1 MAENMIKLENISK
14 KYDKTFAV
22 KDVSIEFKSGET
34 VAIIGSSGSGKST
47 LLRCINRLE
56 QPTSGNVLI
65 DNEKLT
71 AKTARKLG
79 LKIGMVFQNFNLF
92 PHLNV
97 RDNLT
102 YAPLNVL
109 KISKKTADERAEN
122 LLGQFGLQQK
132 LLAYP
137 TGLSGGQKQR
147 VAICRALM
155 MEPKIMLFDEP
166 TSALDPEV
174 IKDVIDAIAQL
185 KSQMTIIV
193 VTHHLK
199 FAKAIA
205 DRIIFMDHGIILAD
219 QKADDFFEKPSSHR
233 ARLFLENIGDLL

>member
-1 MAENMIKLENISK
+1 MIKLESLSK
-14 KYDKTFAV
+14 KYDKNYAI
-22 KDVSIEFKSGET
+22 KDVSIEFKPGET

-47 LLRCINRLE
+47 FLRCINRLE
-56 QPTSGNVLI
+56 QPTSGSVFI

-79 LKIGMVFQNFNLF
+79 LQIGMVFQNFNLF

-109 KISKKTADERAEN
+109 NISKKTANERAEN
-122 LLGQFGLQQK
+122 LLTKFGLLNK
-132 LLAYP
+132 LQAYP
-137 TGLSGGQKQR
+137 ANLSGGQKQR

-155 MEPKIMLFDEP
+155 MEPKVMLFDEP

-174 IKDVIDAIAQL
+174 IKDIVDAILLL
-185 KSQMTIIV
+185 KNQMTMIV

-219 QKADDFFEKPSSHR
+219 QKAEDFFEKPASHR